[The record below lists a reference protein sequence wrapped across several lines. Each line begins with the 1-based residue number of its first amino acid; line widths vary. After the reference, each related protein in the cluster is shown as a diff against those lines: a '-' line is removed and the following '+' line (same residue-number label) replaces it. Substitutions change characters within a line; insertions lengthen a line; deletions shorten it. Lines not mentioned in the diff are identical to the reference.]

1 MSWSRRSWD
10 PSAVGKRVWTLP
22 APWGTPASGMLRK
35 QPRRPPPR
43 TADSSHFAVTVMS
56 QLRGGPPAAKAAHQ
70 PGSRGLSERGG
81 CRPPTGG
88 HFGKG
93 SWQPRTRA
101 ERPLGDAGRVWA
113 RNHESQEKY
122 ASHPCLRICLSYR
135 WCFELQ
141 TPFILASLRAWRE
154 RSVCGRSGQ
163 YLPSRE

>member
-22 APWGTPASGMLRK
+22 APWGTPALGMLRK

-81 CRPPTGG
+81 CRPPTAGAFWKRELAAKDKGREALGG
-88 HFGKG
+88 MRAG
-93 SWQPRTRA
+93 SGPETTRVKKNMPPIPA
-101 ERPLGDAGRVWA
+101 FAFA
-113 RNHESQEKY
+113 
-122 ASHPCLRICLSYR
+122 
-135 WCFELQ
+135 
-141 TPFILASLRAWRE
+141 
-154 RSVCGRSGQ
+154 
-163 YLPSRE
+163 